1 MALLLATANKF
12 GVVMAS
18 LEIVA
23 KNVVETPEARF
34 KQKALGKYTTGK
46 KRTILEMLKDATI
59 RRYDS
64 F

>member
-12 GVVMAS
+12 RVEMAS

-23 KNVVETPEARF
+23 KNVAETPEARF

-46 KRTILEMLKDATI
+46 TLNNAGNAEGCNNKEV
-59 RRYDS
+59 
-64 F
+64 